1 MIRRPGANITVP
13 GWIFATTPRPGVS
26 PAHSQSTGR
35 PAILAPM
42 SDSAPVVP
50 RFFDRHFRWR
60 SHSVTRL
67 EGFTDAVF
75 AIVLALLFLRAA
87 PAENFT
93 ELRAAMKSLLPFAV
107 TFTIIAYVWVE
118 HWIWSRRYDLH
129 DRWTTFLNL
138 LLLFLLLSYAYPL
151 KFLFT
156 FLTVQIFG
164 PIGALTPSQMSVGM
178 DALDHARLFVFY
190 GVGYGAIFGVLAL
203 LYARALQRGAAL
215 SLSPLEVHLT
225 RAAIVQCLAHTGVA
239 AVSIALALLQPAPNG
254 LPGWI
259 YCAIGPLMAVHGTW
273 EARGLRRHLATASS

>member
-1 MIRRPGANITVP
+1 
-13 GWIFATTPRPGVS
+13 
-26 PAHSQSTGR
+26 
-35 PAILAPM
+35 M
-42 SDSAPVVP
+42 SDSVPVAP

-60 SHSVTRL
+60 SHSVSRL

-93 ELRAAMKSLLPFAV
+93 ELRAAMKSLVPFAV

-164 PIGALTPSQMSVGM
+164 PIGALGPTQLEVGM
-178 DALDHARLFVFY
+178 DALDHKRLFSFY
-190 GVGYGAIFGVLAL
+190 GFGYGAIFLVLAL
-203 LYARALQRGAAL
+203 LYARALQRRTAL
-215 SLSPLEVHLT
+215 ALSPLEVHLT
-225 RAAIVQCLAHTGVA
+225 RAAIVQCLVHTGVA
-239 AVSIALALLQPAPNG
+239 AVSVALALLQRTPNG

-259 YCAIGPLMAVHGTW
+259 YCAIGPLMAVHGVW
-273 EARGLRRHLATASS
+273 EARGLRRHLAATSS